1 MSVNFREA
9 DNTGYVEFDA
19 RDAKVNVLDFAAIG
33 ELRSILEKLAERGDL
48 KAVVFLSLK
57 PNVFI
62 AGADIKE
69 IENITDPD
77 DGQKK
82 SRAGQEVMDLIEDL
96 PAPTVAVIDGAALGG
111 GCELALACRYRLA
124 TFNEKVSLGL
134 PEVNLGF
141 VPGFGGTWRLPRI
154 VGLSGALTMILTGK
168 AVDGQKALRLGL
180 VDRLLPRANLSAGIA
195 AFVDEVASGRYQR
208 RRFLW
213 SRKKGLAGF
222 LDQNPA
228 GHWIIFQQSRK
239 NTLKQT
245 KGFYPAPLEAIE
257 LIRKNYYMK
266 RGPALRE
273 ESRAF
278 GRLAVTPVSKNL
290 VHLFYLSEK
299 HKKLTVPGAAEVKPL
314 PVRRVG
320 VLGAG
325 TMGGGIAQVLADKGI
340 APRIKDL
347 NNDALASGYRAAGK
361 IFESMVKRRR
371 LTAAQARAKMSRLT
385 HTLDYSGFGEL
396 DAVIEAVVENLEI
409 KKKIFAELDGVVPE
423 RTILASNTSALSVT
437 EMGRGCGRPEKMVGF
452 HFFNP
457 AHKMPLVEIIT
468 TPRTS
473 PETIATALSLARALG
488 KTPILVKDSPGFV
501 VNRILLAYINEAG
514 ILLEENCRMEDIDRL
529 VTGFGLPM
537 GPFTLSDEVGLD
549 VGLKVLHVLEKAFGG
564 RFRAPKIFHDI
575 HEAKWFGRKTGRG
588 FYLYQRKDPRPNEEV
603 RRFLAVPKR
612 PLRDSEAIDRLI
624 LVMVNEAARCLED
637 GIVDGP
643 GAIDA
648 GMIFGAGF
656 PPFRGGLLRHAD
668 ARGIAEIVRRLDA
681 LKLKL
686 QAERFEPCDYLR
698 RLDREEKLFYSL

>member
-9 DNTGYVEFDA
+9 DSIGYVEFDHP
-19 RDAKVNVLDFAAIG
+19 DAKVNVLDFAAIG
-33 ELRSILEKLAERGDL
+33 KLRSILEKLADRKDL

-62 AGADIKE
+62 AGADIRE
-69 IENITDPD
+69 IENITDPA
-77 DGQKK
+77 DGRKK
-82 SRAGQEVMDLIEDL
+82 AQAGQEVMNRIEDL

-111 GCELALACRYRLA
+111 GCELALACHYRLA
-124 TFNEKVSLGL
+124 TFNEKVSIGL

-141 VPGFGGTWRLPRI
+141 VPGFGGTWRLPRVI
-154 VGLSGALTMILTGK
+154 GLSGALTMILTGK
-168 AVDGQKALRLGL
+168 AVDGQKALRFGL
-180 VDRLLPRANLSAGIA
+180 VDRLLSRVDLEAGIA
-195 AFVDEVASGRYQR
+195 AFVDEVVSGRYQR
-208 RRFLW
+208 RRYPG
-213 SRKKGLAGF
+213 SRNKGVAGF
-222 LDQNPA
+222 LDKNLA
-228 GHWIIFQQSRK
+228 GNQIVFWQSRK
-239 NTLKQT
+239 TVRKQA
-245 KGFYPAPLEAIE
+245 KGFYPAPLEAVE
-257 LIRKNYYMK
+257 VIRKNYYMK
-266 RGPALRE
+266 RGPALLE

-299 HKKLTVPGAAEVKPL
+299 HKKLSVPGAADVKPL

-325 TMGGGIAQVLADKGI
+325 TMGGGIAQILAYNDI

-347 NNDALASGYRAAGK
+347 NNDALASGYQAAGK
-361 IFESMVKRRR
+361 IFQSLVKRRR
-371 LTAAQARAKMSRLT
+371 LTAAQARAKMSLMT

-396 DAVIEAVVENLEI
+396 DLVIEAVVEDMEI
-409 KKKIFAELDGVVPE
+409 KKKIFTELGGVVPE
-423 RTILASNTSALSVT
+423 RTVLASNTSALSVT
-437 EMGRGCGRPEKMVGF
+437 DMGRGCGRPEKMVGF

-457 AHKMPLVEIIT
+457 VHKMPLVEIIT
-468 TPRTS
+468 TPQTS
-473 PETIATALSLARALG
+473 PETVATALGLARTLG

-501 VNRILLAYINEAG
+501 VNRILLAYMNEAG

-529 VTGFGLPM
+529 ATGFGLPM

-549 VGLKVLHVLEKAFGG
+549 VGLKVLHILEGAFGE
-564 RFRAPKIFHDI
+564 RFKAPKIFHDI

-588 FYLYQRKDPRPNEEV
+588 FYRYQGKDLRPNEEV
-603 RRFLAVPKR
+603 GKFLSVPKR
-612 PLRDSEAIDRLI
+612 PLRDSEAIDRMI

-643 GAIDA
+643 GAIDV

-656 PPFRGGLLRHAD
+656 PPFRGGLLKYAD

-686 QAERFEPCDYLR
+686 QAARFEPCDYLR